1 MNKLGQDPLRIA
13 FIGCGRIVER
23 QLAEGWTHLPD
34 VELAGWW
41 SPRSETAAARQAQAG
56 QGEVFDDWR
65 MMLDRVRP
73 DACLVAIPPFAHGPF
88 EDELIARRIPFLV
101 EKPVGL
107 ESAEAR
113 RLEAKIADSGLVV
126 GVGYNA
132 RFTAGVMRAKEAL
145 ADRTAILVRAA
156 VINNLART
164 ADFAEHWWIKRA
176 RSGGQLVEQSTHHL
190 DLIRY
195 LLRTEVRAVQAMSVR
210 VASGRLPAA
219 DVEDAVATQLALAN
233 GAVASLTD
241 ATVIAPARG
250 HTFEVFTPDLKIELS
265 GWDRAARLISADG
278 AVETVPAETRNFTR
292 QLLGFVASV
301 RCGRLLPPLA
311 SYGDGVKAL
320 AIAEAANAALTSGGA
335 QQLAS

>member
-1 MNKLGQDPLRIA
+1 M
-13 FIGCGRIVER
+13 
-23 QLAEGWTHLPD
+23 
-34 VELAGWW
+34 
-41 SPRSETAAARQAQAG
+41 
-56 QGEVFDDWR
+56 FDDWR
-65 MMLDRVRP
+65 GMLDRVRP

-88 EDELIARRIPFLV
+88 EDELIDRGIPFLV

-107 ESAEAR
+107 ELTAAR
-113 RLEAKIADSGLVV
+113 RIEAKIAGRGLLV

-132 RFTAGVMRAKEAL
+132 RFTAGVMRAKEVL
-145 ADRTAILVRAA
+145 ADRTAVFVRAA

-195 LLRTEVRAVQAMSVR
+195 LLGTEVCGVQAMGVR
-210 VASGRLPAA
+210 VADGRLPSA
-219 DVEDAVATQLALAN
+219 DVEDAIATHLALAN

-241 ATVIAPARG
+241 ATVIAPLRG

-265 GWDRAARLISADG
+265 GWDRAARFVGADG
-278 AVETVPAETRNFTR
+278 PAETVRAETHNFTR

-301 RCGRLLPPLA
+301 RAGRLLPPLA
-311 SYGDGVKAL
+311 SYRDGVKAL
-320 AIAEAANAALTSGGA
+320 AIADAANAALTTGGT
-335 QQLAS
+335 QRLES